1 MDTNPSNI
9 IWICFSANA
18 CCSAHEV
25 LFMQAEACIPRF
37 ATLLCLL
44 LCAQWMSTFGICGFP
59 ANTIRCSSGQVRS
72 EYVRPYWNACVLAVS
87 PNYSKCLSWVK
98 GRWFWILQNATRS
111 PREFEFSRLPFL
123 WNSSAQTAAF
133 LLFLELL
140 LVMMMMMRHRQMRTV
155 GGLRAGCGKWARQ
168 DCGLMIKPAAEAHPV
183 KWQEDNETGQGDRQ
197 SQIFIMHRPAT
208 VHRVEPEYYGCSQ
221 NHHGGRKLSTFWD
234 MTRPVCLPGHHA
246 SGQIQN
252 RPAHH
257 NRWNGDSV
265 WVFSGLLQIRP
276 QLPLYSQ
283 RTNDIVKQINF
294 YSLVDIYFAFP

>member
-18 CCSAHEV
+18 WCSAHEV

-72 EYVRPYWNACVLAVS
+72 EYVRPYWNACVLVVS

-133 LLFLELL
+133 LLFLDLL
-140 LVMMMMMRHRQMRTV
+140 LAMMMMMRHRQMRTV

-183 KWQEDNETGQGDRQ
+183 KWQEDNETGQGLETDRVKYLLCIDQ
-197 SQIFIMHRPAT
+197 RPCTELSPNIMAARKTIMEAGNYPHFEIWHDLFACLVTMPQGRFRIDRLIIIAGTGTPCGFFLAFYKYAPNSHFIRNERTTLSNRSIFI
-208 VHRVEPEYYGCSQ
+208 
-221 NHHGGRKLSTFWD
+221 
-234 MTRPVCLPGHHA
+234 A
-246 SGQIQN
+246 S
-252 RPAHH
+252 
-257 NRWNGDSV
+257 
-265 WVFSGLLQIRP
+265 
-276 QLPLYSQ
+276 
-283 RTNDIVKQINF
+283 
-294 YSLVDIYFAFP
+294 